1 MGAYLG
7 AHADWQL
14 PLLSL
19 ASASTVKKGTTARGW
34 VEAGPS
40 RPLAQDSR
48 VFCSSCST

>member
-7 AHADWQL
+7 AHVAWQL

-19 ASASTVKKGTTARGW
+19 ASASTVEEGTTARGW
-34 VEAGPS
+34 VEAGPP
-40 RPLAQDSR
+40 RPLAQASR